1 MRGLLPTTGITL
13 GQIAQVNL
21 SGNEKFFIYWW
32 HNPLT
37 EFLFNSSLLLPG
49 QHVTVGGPATGATN
63 AQAVTVNR
71 VVLRHWGFNGT
82 MVANSVS
89 TAAGSFQMQING
101 FAGLLVPQ
109 TVTVDT
115 AKPNEV
121 PDRLRQYER
130 PDQRRKCARSRTAAA
145 ESRVRQ
151 DGAACAL
158 RGRASVVSSKVLPTP
173 YRRSC
178 TQQLRRSSCPGA
190 GSRFQDLEI
199 RKAKAPVFA
208 LLLPTLE

>member
-1 MRGLLPTTGITL
+1 MLPTTTGIAL

-21 SGNEKFFIYWW
+21 SGNEKFFIYRW

-37 EFLFNSSLLLPG
+37 EFLFNSSQLLPG
-49 QHVTVGGPATGATN
+49 QHVTVGGPATGAAN
-63 AQAVTVNR
+63 PQAVTVNR

-82 MVANSVS
+82 VVANSVS
-89 TAAGSFQMQING
+89 TAAGSFQMQIDG

-109 TVTVDT
+109 MVTVYT
-115 AKPNEV
+115 ANEA
-121 PDRLRQYER
+121 PERLRQFER
-130 PDQRRKCARSRTAAA
+130 CDQQRKCARGRPAAA
-145 ESRVRQ
+145 EPRVRQ

-178 TQQLRRSSCPGA
+178 TQQLRRSFLA
-190 GSRFQDLEI
+190 GRRISLSRP
-199 RKAKAPVFA
+199 RSPHRHGAPVRRVA
-208 LLLPTLE
+208 SYS